1 MACGMPMVELIT
13 CSLCPAVCGSQ
24 LPMLLAKQRR
34 GEREISS
41 RNGKHAEHFSK
52 KKSLLFASSL
62 LPLALVFLFSFFI
75 IAEDSSSELLEVS
88 PLVVNLDALGV
99 SRSGF
104 AMPKA
109 QRHFRY
115 KHPPHPY
122 MLPQPRQGRAASGQN
137 PQRPATELL
146 PCHPPLCPAVE
157 KGQCHACIYSFFF

>member
-1 MACGMPMVELIT
+1 MENMPN
-13 CSLCPAVCGSQ
+13 
-24 LPMLLAKQRR
+24 
-34 GEREISS
+34 IS
-41 RNGKHAEHFSK
+41 RK
-52 KKSLLFASSL
+52 KKSLFFASSL

-115 KHPPHPY
+115 KHPPHP
-122 MLPQPRQGRAASGQN
+122 
-137 PQRPATELL
+137 
-146 PCHPPLCPAVE
+146 
-157 KGQCHACIYSFFF
+157 